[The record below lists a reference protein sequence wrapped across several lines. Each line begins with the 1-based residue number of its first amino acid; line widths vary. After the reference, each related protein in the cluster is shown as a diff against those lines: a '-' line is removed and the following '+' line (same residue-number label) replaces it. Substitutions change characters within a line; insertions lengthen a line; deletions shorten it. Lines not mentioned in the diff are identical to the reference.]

1 MYRSVILALFALSG
15 WANALTLSP
24 MYFNELAY
32 SDFYMARMEIE
43 NNSESARYYDVWV
56 TIDPYA
62 SVPEEGSQY
71 TWSEVLGSNEYKTIS
86 VPILNIN
93 PDQLEVRY
101 VCVQER
107 PNYGKLEVVGRACSK
122 LRLYWPRSELL
133 KLQ

>member
-1 MYRSVILALFALSG
+1 MYRSVILALFVLLG
-15 WANALTLSP
+15 RANALTLSP

-32 SDFYMARMEIE
+32 SDFYMAIMKIE
-43 NNSESARYYDVWV
+43 NNSEDVRYYDAWV
-56 TIDPYA
+56 TKDPYS
-62 SVPEEGSQY
+62 SVPREDSQY
-71 TWSEVLGSNEYKTIS
+71 AWSEVLGGNEYKTIS
-86 VPILNIN
+86 VPILDIN